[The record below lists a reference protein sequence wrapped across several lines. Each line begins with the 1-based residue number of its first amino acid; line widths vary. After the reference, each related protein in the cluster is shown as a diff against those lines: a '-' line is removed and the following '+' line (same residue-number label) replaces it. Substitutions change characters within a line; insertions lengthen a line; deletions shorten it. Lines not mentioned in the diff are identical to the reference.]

1 MTICTM
7 THIIITFYKMT
18 KCIMALFI
26 KTISTMKQDNV
37 PQKNKNR
44 PLGTHHNNTKQN
56 DAQ

>member
-1 MTICTM
+1 
-7 THIIITFYKMT
+7 MT

-26 KTISTMKQDNV
+26 NTISTMKQDNV

-44 PLGTHHNNTKQN
+44 PLGTHHNNTRQN